1 MPESIVEDK
10 DWITA
15 YAVSG
20 DLYINYVNIAPVEN
34 AEFKYWQNTDG
45 DVVKDNVQIG
55 ASNCDKVNDVVDD
68 EIYTILVNP
77 AAGIESIAIDGN
89 LMQFG
94 SITDYDGSI
103 RTQMYYIVV
112 KAGTHDITCKL
123 ANGYSGEAKFAIVD
137 SQTTDGLD
145 ASISGNKVTVSGDKG
160 SVLVQIT
167 GISASGYV
175 QPTEP
180 AQDDND
186 GLSLTDI
193 LLIILVV
200 LIVVMAIIVAL
211 RLMRS

>member
-1 MPESIVEDK
+1 M
-10 DWITA
+10 T
-15 YAVSG
+15 
-20 DLYINYVNIAPVEN
+20 
-34 AEFKYWQNTDG
+34 
-45 DVVKDNVQIG
+45 
-55 ASNCDKVNDVVDD
+55 
-68 EIYTILVNP
+68 
-77 AAGIESIAIDGN
+77 
-89 LMQFG
+89 
-94 SITDYDGSI
+94 
-103 RTQMYYIVV
+103 V
-112 KAGTHDITCKL
+112 KAGTHEIACKL

-137 SQTTDGLD
+137 SQTTDGLN

-180 AQDDND
+180 AQDDKDD